1 MDTDILINLG
11 MNEYW
16 YIIPNLGINE
26 YWYFNKSGDEWK
38 IIPNLGINIILF
50 ISEKHF
56 QFNKI
61 VNPES
66 VLLLI

>member
-1 MDTDILINLG
+1 MDTD
-11 MNEYW
+11 
-16 YIIPNLGINE
+16 IIPNLGINE

-38 IIPNLGINIILF
+38 IIPNLEINIILF

-66 VLLLI
+66 VLLWI